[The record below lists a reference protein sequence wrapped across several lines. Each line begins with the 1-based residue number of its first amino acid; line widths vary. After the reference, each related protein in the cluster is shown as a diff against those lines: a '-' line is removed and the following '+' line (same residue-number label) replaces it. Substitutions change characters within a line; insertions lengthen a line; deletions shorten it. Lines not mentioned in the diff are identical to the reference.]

1 MLTENWRLKI
11 VLAAEESAG
20 VQVLRALHAAPEAP
34 EIVAVAST
42 TSPEH
47 GRRPLVAQAV
57 DQLGLPLRS
66 PAELQRPTFASW
78 LRDREVDILL
88 NVHSLFV
95 LGADVVAAPRL
106 GSFNLHPGPLPE
118 YAGLNAPSWAIYRG
132 EPRHAVTLHWMD
144 AGIDSGPIVY
154 ASSFEIDESDTGL
167 SLTGKCIRHGVPLA
181 LRLVADATQDP
192 SSVPARAQDLRQR
205 QYFGH
210 EVPSEGRIFWSASA
224 REIVRFVRA
233 ADYMPFTSPWGVPR
247 AKLGNRTVG
256 IAKASLTGESTDQ
269 SPGSV
274 ASMEPRGSMAVAA
287 ADEWVAV
294 HRLWL
299 DGRYVKP
306 ADICSA
312 GDQLGDG
319 NATE

>member
-1 MLTENWRLKI
+1 MADKRRLKI
-11 VLAAEESAG
+11 VLVAEESAG
-20 VQVLRALHAAPEAP
+20 LQVLRALHAAPEAP
-34 EIVAVAST
+34 EIVAVVSAT
-42 TSPEH
+42 KPER
-47 GRRPLVAQAV
+47 GRRPVVPQAV
-57 DQLGLPLRS
+57 NHLGLPLRS
-66 PAELQRPTFASW
+66 AAELQRPSFASW
-78 LRDREVDILL
+78 LRDRDVDVLL

-144 AGIDSGPIVY
+144 AGIDSGPIAY
-154 ASSFEIDESDTGL
+154 ESSFEIDETETGL

-181 LRLVADATQDP
+181 LRLVADATRDP
-192 SSVPARAQDLRQR
+192 SSVPARAQDLRRR
-205 QYFGH
+205 QYFGQ
-210 EVPSEGRIFWSASA
+210 EVPNEGRIVWSARA

-233 ADYMPFTSPWGVPR
+233 ADYIPFTSPWGVPR

-256 IAKASLTGESTDQ
+256 IAKASLTGKSTDQ

-274 ASMEPRGSMAVAA
+274 ASMGTHGTMTVAA

-294 HRLWL
+294 DRLWL

-306 ADICSA
+306 EDIWST
-312 GDQLGDG
+312 GGELDEG
-319 NATE
+319 NATK